1 MDELTTEFVAEAAE
15 SLGALDN
22 ELVKLEQNPNDAQI
36 LGGVFR
42 LVHTIKGTCGFLG
55 LDRLEALT
63 HAAENVLADI
73 RAGGLTPTPEAI
85 SLILQ
90 TLDCIK
96 IILTSLEESGEEPSG
111 DDAGLIRA
119 LSTLAGHTP
128 DIETA
133 DVDAEA
139 EAAPRAAST
148 DDMIDLGSP
157 SIEGPEFAVPE
168 AADTCAP
175 TADVPP
181 AIAPKPPAEMKAAAQ
196 NVRVA
201 VQVLEDLMNMIS
213 ELVVTRNQL
222 LQAQRVSSDGAFA
235 APMQRLDHITSA
247 LYEGVVKTRM
257 QPIGVAWRTFPRV
270 VRDLAH
276 DLGKRIELQMI
287 GDETEI
293 DRQVLEMIR
302 DPLLHMVRNSCDH
315 GLETPEQRT
324 TAGKG
329 DVGRITLH
337 AFHEAGQV
345 VIRIADDGRGLAADR
360 IAEAAVAKGLLTA
373 AEAGRLPSSE
383 IQEFIFRP
391 GFSTAS
397 TVTNVSGRGVGMD
410 VVRNNVESHGGSLDV
425 HSVEGVGSTFTIRF
439 PLTLAVVPALI
450 VAVDG
455 NRFAIPQ
462 ANIVEVARAGLNHDR
477 PIELAGAA
485 PVLRLRDRLL
495 PLSHLAADL
504 GFDAPPAATANS
516 VYVVVC
522 EIEAERFGVVV
533 DQVFDTEEI
542 VVKPV
547 APIMREK
554 AMFLG
559 NAVLGDGDV
568 AMILDPNRLYGCLTT
583 AATGMDLTSAPA
595 TDATTDDAAE
605 NAALLVFIAGDGPAK
620 AAPLSRVAR
629 LEDVAPERIVMANG
643 ATVLQYRGD
652 LLPLAILD
660 DADDDSA
667 RPAIIFHDGVR
678 QAAVIVNEIIDI
690 IDAPFAIKL
699 AGDTPGSLGLIE
711 IDGTPFDAFDID
723 HHMLAICPE
732 WRPEGAEITKRR
744 NAVLVVDDSPFFRHL
759 LSPLLKEAGYDV
771 TTASNAANALAL
783 KNAGRNFDLI
793 LSEIALSG
801 MNGFDFAGEVKASP
815 EWSAT
820 PIVAMCASVASARR
834 DARPDAGFEAFAG
847 KTDRDSLLKSM
858 AEALEVVGD
867 AR

>member
-15 SLGALDN
+15 SLGELDT

-73 RAGGLTPTPEAI
+73 RDGGLTPTPEAI

-96 IILTSLEESGEEPSG
+96 TILSGLEEAGKEPDG
-111 DDAGLIRA
+111 DDAGLIHA
-119 LSTLAGHTP
+119 LSALAGHTP
-128 DIETA
+128 S
-133 DVDAEA
+133 AEAEDA
-139 EAAPRAAST
+139 EAAPHAAST
-148 DDMIDLGSP
+148 DDMIDLGPP
-157 SIEGPEFAVPE
+157 SIEDPEFAALN
-168 AADTCAP
+168 AADASPAARAP
-175 TADVPP
+175 T
-181 AIAPKPPAEMKAAAQ
+181 PPAEMKAAAQ

-213 ELVVTRNQL
+213 ELVMTRNQL
-222 LQAQRVSSDGAFA
+222 LQAQRVGGDGAFT
-235 APMQRLDHITSA
+235 APLQRLDHITSA
-247 LYEGVVKTRM
+247 LHEGVVKTRM
-257 QPIGVAWRTFPRV
+257 QPIGVAWRTLPRV
-270 VRDLAH
+270 VRDLSH
-276 DLGKRIELQMI
+276 DLCKRIELQMI

-302 DPLLHMVRNSCDH
+302 NPLVHMVRNSCDH
-315 GLETPEQRT
+315 GLESPEERSA
-324 TAGKG
+324 AGKG

-360 IAEAAVAKGLLTA
+360 IADAAIAKGLLTV
-373 AEAGRLPSSE
+373 AEAERLSASE
-383 IQEFIFRP
+383 MQEFIFRP

-397 TVTNVSGRGVGMD
+397 GVTNVSGRGVGMD
-410 VVRNNVESHGGSLDV
+410 VVRSNVESHGGSLAV

-450 VAVDG
+450 VAVGG

-462 ANIVEVARAGLNHDR
+462 ANIVEVARAGVNHGR
-477 PIELAGAA
+477 PIELAGVA

-495 PLSHLAADL
+495 PLSHLAMDL
-504 GFDAPPAATANS
+504 GFDAPPIAAADA

-522 EIEAERFGVVV
+522 EIEAERFGIVV
-533 DQVFDTEEI
+533 DQVFDAEEV

-554 AMFLG
+554 AVFLG

-568 AMILDPNRLYGCLTT
+568 AMILDPNRLYGSLTK
-583 AATGMDLTSAPA
+583 AATGMDLTGATAP
-595 TDATTDDAAE
+595 DALVDDAAE
-605 NAALLVFIAGDGPAK
+605 HAALLVFIAGDGPAK
-620 AAPLSRVAR
+620 AAPLARVAR
-629 LEDVAPERIVMANG
+629 LEDVAPDRIVMADGG
-643 ATVLQYRGD
+643 AALQYRGD
-652 LLPLAILD
+652 LLPLAILG
-660 DADDDSA
+660 DAAGDAA
-667 RPAIIFHDGVR
+667 RPAIIFHDGAR
-678 QAAVIVNEIIDI
+678 QAAVIVDEIIDI
-690 IDAPFAIKL
+690 VDAPFAIKL
-699 AGDTPGSLGLIE
+699 AYETPGSLGLIE
-711 IDGTPFDAFDID
+711 IDGTPHDAFDID
-723 HHMLAICPE
+723 HHMQAICPE
-732 WRPEGAEITKRR
+732 WRPNGAEIAERR

-759 LSPLLKEAGYDV
+759 LSPLLQEAGYDV

-793 LSEIALSG
+793 LSEIALDG

-847 KTDRDSLLKSM
+847 KTDRDSLLRSM
-858 AEALEVVGD
+858 AEALEFVGD